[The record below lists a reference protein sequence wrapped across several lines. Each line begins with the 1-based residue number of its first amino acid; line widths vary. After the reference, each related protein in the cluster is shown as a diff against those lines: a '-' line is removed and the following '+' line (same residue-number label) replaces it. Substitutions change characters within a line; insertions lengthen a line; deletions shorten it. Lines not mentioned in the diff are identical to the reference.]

1 MSIRQTLT
9 YCSTGAILTLLATVY
24 PTELKTS
31 QKGLE
36 LIAEYEACVSC
47 TYKDQVGVTTVGIGS
62 TRDINGKPFKIGSK
76 LSNDTIAQLFIR
88 DVKSSEKCVQEHFNG
103 NAMPQSVF
111 DSTVSLVYN
120 TGCYGARYNTKA
132 KRPTAIARYAT
143 SGDWSSVC
151 YRLSDFRYA
160 GGVVNKG
167 LENRRAKE
175 QTHCVKDLL

>member
-9 YCSTGAILTLLATVY
+9 YCSTGAILTLIATVY
-24 PTELKTS
+24 PYELKTS
-31 QKGLE
+31 EEGLK
-36 LIAEYEACVSC
+36 LIGEYEACVSC

-62 TRDINGKPFKIGSK
+62 TRDINGKPFVMGSK
-76 LSNDTIAQLFIR
+76 LSNDEIAQLFIR

-111 DSTVSLVYN
+111 DSAVSLVYN
-120 TGCYGARYNTKA
+120 AGCYGTRYNTA
-132 KRPTAIARYAT
+132 YKRPTAIARYAN
-143 SGDWSSVC
+143 SGDWTSFC

-167 LENRRAKE
+167 LENRRAKD
-175 QTHCVKDLL
+175 QQHCVRDL